1 MTKEEIEALAKDL
14 ERPPSCNVMRD
25 AAAALRQLS
34 ESREREANVYA
45 KNVEEL
51 IRFQMERESDR
62 QYLRALLDTAQW
74 NSEAKGNVA
83 DKAAWSSLAA
93 SIMAHQEKMNA

>member
-1 MTKEEIEALAKDL
+1 MTKEEIEELTRRLDDWIEGHDPDDAVL
-14 ERPPSCNVMRD
+14 

-34 ESREREANVYA
+34 EEC
-45 KNVEEL
+45 
-51 IRFQMERESDR
+51 ESDR

-74 NSEAKGNVA
+74 NSEAKGDVA

-93 SIMAHQEKMNA
+93 SIIAHRENMNAMASN